1 MPTQKLHFEVIPV
14 STVKKI
20 LEDLPQEE
28 ADRLPQEKKENGT
41 ESGNGWRELAQRAQR
56 ETDANKMLELV
67 EQLIE
72 KFNEEKL
79 QKNRAAQVRAAR
91 S

>member
-20 LEDLPQEE
+20 VKDLPQEE
-28 ADRLPQEKKENGT
+28 VDRPQEKKENGK

-56 ETDANKMLELV
+56 ETDSNKMVELV

-91 S
+91 

>member
-1 MPTQKLHFEVIPV
+1 MPTQKLHFELIPV
-14 STVKKI
+14 SAVKKI
-20 LEDLPQEE
+20 VEG
-28 ADRLPQEKKENGT
+28 LPQEKKENGK

-56 ETDANKMLELV
+56 ETDANKMVELV

-91 S
+91 

>member
-20 LEDLPQEE
+20 VEGLPQG
-28 ADRLPQEKKENGT
+28 KKENGT
-41 ESGNGWRELAQRAQR
+41 ASGNGWRDLAQRAQR

-72 KFNEEKL
+72 KFNQEKL
-79 QKNRAAQVRAAR
+79 QRNRAAQVRAAR
-91 S
+91 

>member
-20 LEDLPQEE
+20 VERLRQEK
-28 ADRLPQEKKENGT
+28 ADHLSQEKKENGT

-56 ETDANKMLELV
+56 EPDSDKMVKLV

-72 KFNEEKL
+72 KYNEEKL
-79 QKNRAAQVRAAR
+79 RNRRGAHR
-91 S
+91 

>member
-14 STVKKI
+14 SIVKKI
-20 LEDLPQEE
+20 VEGLPQEE
-28 ADRLPQEKKENGT
+28 ADRLPQEKEENGT

-56 ETDANKMLELV
+56 ETDSNKMVELV

-91 S
+91 